1 MTRLAFSHL
10 TLATACLALGLM
22 SACTPRAR
30 AESTSRA
37 APILELHKGNLTRR
51 LLLTGELDAV
61 FAEHLSVPR
70 TPQWNVSLRWL
81 ERDGAFV
88 RAGQT
93 VAELDNSAFAAD
105 LAEKKVSATR
115 AKSDLEHQVTGD
127 AVITADKTFEVEKAR
142 IALAKARL
150 EAGVAPDMIARRA
163 YQEKQL
169 ALERAEVALANA
181 TDNLRAHLDSAAS
194 EVKVRRIELE
204 KAERAIEAAERAIQA
219 MVLKAPRDGI
229 VNVATHPWWGRKLE
243 MGDNLWVGL
252 RVARLPDLSAMQV
265 NALASD
271 VDDGQLRVGMPVRA
285 ILDAYPHEPFD
296 GTISELS
303 PVARA
308 PSQGSQR
315 RFFRVTVALAK
326 TDPARMRPGMS
337 VRVEIDV
344 DRREAA
350 WIAPRVSLDLSQQP
364 ALLHLSDGTT
374 ARVRAV
380 SCDLQSCAV
389 EPEEE
394 AQSSLAEGVAL
405 RVVPGGGA

>member
-1 MTRLAFSHL
+1 MASV
-10 TLATACLALGLM
+10 CLALGLM
-22 SACTPRAR
+22 SACTPRTR
-30 AESTSRA
+30 AEATNRA
-37 APILELHKGNLTRR
+37 QPVLALHRGELTRR

-61 FAEHLSVPR
+61 FAEQLSVPR

-81 ERDGAFV
+81 ERDGASV

-93 VAELDNSAFAAD
+93 VAELDNTAFAAD
-105 LAEKKVSATR
+105 LAERKLSATR
-115 AKSDLEHQVTGD
+115 VKNDLEHQVTGD
-127 AVITADKTFEVEKAR
+127 AVITADRTFEVEKAR

-150 EAGVAPDMIARRA
+150 QAGVAPDTIARRA

-169 ALERAEVALANA
+169 ALARAEVAFATA
-181 TDNLRAHLDSAAS
+181 TDNLRAHLESAAL
-194 EVKVRRIELE
+194 EVKVRSIELG
-204 KAERAIEAAERAIQA
+204 KAERAIQA
-219 MVLKAPRDGI
+219 AERSIKALVLVAPRDGI

-252 RVARLPDLSAMQV
+252 PVARLPDLSSMQV

-285 ILDAYPHEPFD
+285 VLDAYPNEPFE
-296 GTISELS
+296 GTITELS

-308 PSQGSQR
+308 PSQGSER

-337 VRVEIDV
+337 VRVEVDV
-344 DRREAA
+344 DRREAS
-350 WIAPRVSLDLSQQP
+350 WIAPRVSLDLREEP
-364 ALLHLSDGTT
+364 ARLHLSNGTT

-380 SCDLQSCAV
+380 SCNLQSCAV
-389 EPEEE
+389 EPEGAAES
-394 AQSSLAEGVAL
+394 ALAEGVAL

>member
-1 MTRLAFSHL
+1 MTRAGV
-10 TLATACLALGLM
+10 TAVCLALGLM

-30 AESTSRA
+30 AETTGHA
-37 APILELHKGNLTRR
+37 KPVLELRRGDLTRR

-61 FAEHLSVPR
+61 VAEQLSVPR

-93 VAELDNSAFAAD
+93 VAELDNSSFAAD
-105 LAEKKVSATR
+105 LAEKKLSATR
-115 AKSDLEHQVTGD
+115 AKSDLEHQVSGD
-127 AVITADKTFEVEKAR
+127 AVITADRTFEVERAR

-150 EAGVAPDMIARRA
+150 EAAVTPDTIARRA
-163 YQEKQL
+163 YQENQL
-169 ALERAEVALANA
+169 ALQRAEAAFASA
-181 TDNLRAHLDSAAS
+181 TDNLRAHLESSAL
-194 EVKVRRIELE
+194 EVKVRRLELG
-204 KAERAIEAAERAIQA
+204 KAERAIQAAERAIRA

-229 VNVATHPWWGRKLE
+229 VNVAMHPWWGRKLE

-252 RVARLPDLSAMQV
+252 PVARLPDLSSMQV

-285 ILDAYPHEPFD
+285 VLDAYPHEPFE

-315 RFFRVTVALAK
+315 RFFRVTVALAR
-326 TDPARMRPGMS
+326 TDAARMRPGMS
-337 VRVEIDV
+337 VRVEVDV

-350 WIAPRVSLDLSQQP
+350 WIAPRVSLDLREQP
-364 ALLHLSDGTT
+364 ARLHLSNGTT
-374 ARVRAV
+374 ALVRAV

-389 EPEEE
+389 EPEGAES
-394 AQSSLAEGVAL
+394 ALGEGVAL

>member
-1 MTRLAFSHL
+1 
-10 TLATACLALGLM
+10 
-22 SACTPRAR
+22 
-30 AESTSRA
+30 
-37 APILELHKGNLTRR
+37 

-61 FAEHLSVPR
+61 FAEQLSVPR

-105 LAEKKVSATR
+105 LAEKKLSATR
-115 AKSDLEHQVTGD
+115 VESDLQHQVTGD
-127 AVITADKTFEVEKAR
+127 AIVTADKTFEVEKAR

-150 EAGVAPDMIARRA
+150 DAGVAPDTIARRT

-169 ALERAEVALANA
+169 ALERAQVAFATA
-181 TDNLRAHLDSAAS
+181 TDNLRAHLESAEL
-194 EVKVRRIELE
+194 EVKVRRIELR
-204 KAERAIEAAERAIQA
+204 KAERAIESAERAIQA

-252 RVARLPDLSAMQV
+252 PVARLPDLGSMQV

-285 ILDAYPHEPFD
+285 VLDAYPDESFE
-296 GTISELS
+296 GTISALS

-315 RFFRVTVALAK
+315 RFFRVTVALAT

-350 WIAPRVSLDLSQQP
+350 WIAPRVSLDLREQP
-364 ALLHLSDGTT
+364 ARLHLSNGKT
-374 ARVRAV
+374 ALVRAV
-380 SCDLQSCAV
+380 ACDLHSCAV
-389 EPEEE
+389 EPEGSET
-394 AQSSLAEGVAL
+394 ALGEGVAL
-405 RVVPGGGA
+405 GVVPGGGA

>member
-1 MTRLAFSHL
+1 MTRSA
-10 TLATACLALGLM
+10 LATACLALGVM
-22 SACTPRAR
+22 SACAAPRADGAER
-30 AESTSRA
+30 AG
-37 APILELHKGNLTRR
+37 PVLELHKGDLTRR

-93 VAELDNSAFAAD
+93 VAELDNTAFAAD
-105 LAEKKVSATR
+105 LAEKKLSAAR

-127 AVITADKTFEVEKAR
+127 AITTADKTFEVEKAR

-150 EAGVAPDMIARRA
+150 EAGIAPDMLARRA

-169 ALERAEVALANA
+169 ALERAKVAFATA
-181 TDNLRAHLDSAAS
+181 TDKLRAHLESAAL
-194 EVKVRRIELE
+194 EVKVRNLELG

-219 MVLKAPRDGI
+219 MVLTAPRDGI

-243 MGDNLWVGL
+243 IGDNLWVGL
-252 RVARLPDLSAMQV
+252 PVARLPDLSSMQV
-265 NALASD
+265 KALASD
-271 VDDGQLRVGMPVRA
+271 VDDGQLQVGMPVRA
-285 ILDAYPHEPFD
+285 VLDAYPHEPFA
-296 GTISELS
+296 GTISALS

-315 RFFRVTVALAK
+315 RFFRVTVALAE
-326 TDPARMRPGMS
+326 TDPTRMRPGMS
-337 VRVEIDV
+337 VRVEVDV
-344 DRREAA
+344 DRRDAA
-350 WIAPRVSLDLSQQP
+350 WIAPRVSLDLREQP
-364 ALLHLSDGTT
+364 ARLHLSDGTT
-374 ARVRAV
+374 ALVRAV
-380 SCDLQSCAV
+380 SCNLQSCAV
-389 EPEEE
+389 EPEGDAES
-394 AQSSLAEGVAL
+394 ALGEGVAL